1 MTYTV
6 HCPTKL
12 IFSDDAGADLARDA
26 SAGALP
32 PGRALVVTDDGLIR
46 AGLVAPLVE
55 ALRGAGRAPEVFSAI
70 PSNPGVDDV
79 RAAMAVA
86 RAVNPVVV
94 VAVGGGSPIDVA
106 KAVGLLLAHDSDDWE
121 SYQWGRSPIT
131 NGSRPVIAIPTTAGT
146 GSEVTH
152 VAVIGDHTGFKK
164 GLVHPT
170 LFARAAIVDG
180 GLMRGLP
187 PQMTAATG
195 MDAFTHAVEAYL
207 GRRHNPSMDLLA
219 LAALRAIVRWLPEAT
234 HHGEDLEARREM
246 AQAASWA
253 GIAMD
258 HAGLGLCHALCGPLT
273 SVYHLHHG
281 LGNALLLPAVS
292 AFNAEAVLA
301 ARWPALR
308 EAVGLPE
315 SAEPFALADWTRTF
329 VAGLGLPT
337 TLREVKAEAS
347 SFAAMAEEATRMA
360 MIANNV
366 RPAGAAECRAV
377 LEAAL

>member
-32 PGRALVVTDDGLIR
+32 PGRALVGTDDGLLR

-131 NGSRPVIAIPTTAGT
+131 NGSRPAIAIPTTTRT
-146 GSEVTH
+146 GR
-152 VAVIGDHTGFKK
+152 GGPHTG
-164 GLVHPT
+164 
-170 LFARAAIVDG
+170 
-180 GLMRGLP
+180 
-187 PQMTAATG
+187 
-195 MDAFTHAVEAYL
+195 
-207 GRRHNPSMDLLA
+207 
-219 LAALRAIVRWLPEAT
+219 
-234 HHGEDLEARREM
+234 
-246 AQAASWA
+246 
-253 GIAMD
+253 
-258 HAGLGLCHALCGPLT
+258 
-273 SVYHLHHG
+273 
-281 LGNALLLPAVS
+281 
-292 AFNAEAVLA
+292 
-301 ARWPALR
+301 
-308 EAVGLPE
+308 
-315 SAEPFALADWTRTF
+315 
-329 VAGLGLPT
+329 
-337 TLREVKAEAS
+337 
-347 SFAAMAEEATRMA
+347 
-360 MIANNV
+360 
-366 RPAGAAECRAV
+366 
-377 LEAAL
+377 

>member
-1 MTYTV
+1 MAYTV

-12 IFSDDAGADLARDA
+12 IFSDDAAADLTRE
-26 SAGALP
+26 AGALP
-32 PGRALVVTDDGLIR
+32 PGGALVVTDEGLMR
-46 AGLVAPLVE
+46 AGLAAPLIE
-55 ALRGAGRAPEVFSAI
+55 ALRGAGRTPETFSAI
-70 PSNPGVDDV
+70 PSNPAVEDV

-86 RAVNPVVV
+86 RAVNPAVV

-106 KAVGLLLAHDSDDWE
+106 KAVALLLAHDSDDWE

-131 NGSRPVIAIPTTAGT
+131 NASRPVIAVPTTAGT

-152 VAVIGDHTGFKK
+152 VAVIGDHAGFKK
-164 GLVHPT
+164 GLVHPM
-170 LFARAAIVDG
+170 LFARTAIVDG

-207 GRRHNPSMDLLA
+207 GRRHNPSMDMLA

-234 HHGEDLEARREM
+234 HRGEKVESRREM
-246 AQAASWA
+246 AQAALWA
-253 GIAMD
+253 GMAMD
-258 HAGLGLCHALCGPLT
+258 QAGLGLCHALCGPLT

-281 LGNALLLPAVS
+281 LGNALLLPAVL
-292 AFNAEAVLA
+292 AFNAEAVPA
-301 ARWPALR
+301 ERWPALCA
-308 EAVGLPE
+308 AVGLPE
-315 SAEPFALADWTRTF
+315 SAAPSALAEWTRAF

-337 TLREVKAEAS
+337 TLRAVNVESS

-360 MIANNV
+360 MIGNNA
-366 RPAGAAECRAV
+366 RPAGVAECRAV
-377 LEAAL
+377 FEAAL